1 MARTLTPPSRPAV
14 RRALLAALGIA
25 LLAHAAV
32 LGWVSV
38 LLQPPSLLRELAQP
52 MYTRTLQAE
61 APAPTPDAVATQVAA
76 NSAPNRPSAHILP
89 APAAIKNKAKNHPKP
104 APKSAR
110 AASAAAEDQAPT
122 VTDTGNGTAQAG
134 APDVT
139 APADSATPGSDSP
152 DAAAQIA
159 AAQQAAASA
168 PAQAASAAASAP
180 SVAAAS
186 PPEPTASAPAVAASG
201 AVPAFVQTWPGDTRL
216 SYQLSGNYRG
226 ELHGSAQV
234 LWQREGTRYQA
245 VVQMDLGILLS
256 SRFTSQGAITEQ
268 GLHPE
273 VYEEQVRQRRRG
285 VRIGE
290 DVRLNNGN
298 RVPRPNA
305 VQDAASQF
313 VELGHRFATG
323 QVPLRPGGQVNFWLA
338 RPGGVDEWTYDILGE
353 ETLQLPTLG
362 AVQAVHLR
370 PRQLAKPRGSIVAEI
385 WFAPSLQYLPV
396 RIRITQGE
404 DSYVDLLV
412 QTIDQR

>member
-1 MARTLTPPSRPAV
+1 MARPLSSRTIDRGD
-14 RRALLAALGIA
+14 RRALLVTLAVVLLLHALAIA
-25 LLAHAAV
+25 FFSQFLQAPSLLAHMTA
-32 LGWVSV
+32 
-38 LLQPPSLLRELAQP
+38 P
-52 MYTRTLQAE
+52 MYTRTISVQ
-61 APAPTPDAVATQVAA
+61 APAPEPAAQAPMAEAAPERPTARIETPQQAARRKAARPPPPRATASQAQAA
-76 NSAPNRPSAHILP
+76 TERP
-89 APAAIKNKAKNHPKP
+89 APAPPEAPEAAASQAVAAAP
-104 APKSAR
+104 AAEPAGPVD
-110 AASAAAEDQAPT
+110 AASAAL
-122 VTDTGNGTAQAG
+122 
-134 APDVT
+134 
-139 APADSATPGSDSP
+139 
-152 DAAAQIA
+152 
-159 AAQQAAASA
+159 AAASA
-168 PAQAASAAASAP
+168 PAPTQAAASAAA
-180 SVAAAS
+180 
-186 PPEPTASAPAVAASG
+186 PAYLAQW
-201 AVPAFVQTWPGDTRL
+201 PADTRL
-216 SYQLSGNYRG
+216 TYRLGGNYRG

-245 VVQMDLGILLS
+245 SVQIDLGLLLS
-256 SRFTSQGAITEQ
+256 MRLTSQGEITEQ
-268 GLHPE
+268 GLAPE

-290 DVRLNNGN
+290 DVRLNNGD

-338 RPGGVDEWTYDILGE
+338 RPGGVDEWTYDIVGE